1 MVAPRSGTDERY
13 ADAMGELWAGITRTL
28 VRLDE
33 IADEPARLGSQR
45 TIDALRRLQYRLH
58 LASEQAYGL
67 APPLGAESAHAEL
80 REALA
85 SARDAT
91 AEVADTLDDDGPG
104 GVPPLLPEWRGALFR
119 VRLARLRLAAPK
131 VESTAARE
139 PERPGIAGPLTA
151 FLLALGGAAAFAA
164 GATLVLWPLWVAG
177 LLAVCAAVLAY
188 RP

>member
-1 MVAPRSGTDERY
+1 VASRTGTDELY

-33 IADEPARLGSQR
+33 IADEPERLGSER
-45 TIDALRRLQYRLH
+45 TVVALRRLQYRLH

-67 APPLGAESAHAEL
+67 APPPGARSAHVEL

-85 SARDAT
+85 CARDAT
-91 AEVADTLDDDGPG
+91 AEVADTIEDDGSE
-104 GVPPLLPEWRGALFR
+104 GVPALLPEWRGTLFR
-119 VRLARLRLAAPK
+119 VRLARLRLAAPRA
-131 VESTAARE
+131 EPARTRE